1 MTLSVMGGTV
11 RAWSGLVAMVLLV
24 VACSQSSEPSDRVIE
39 GPMNGVEVVVGGTD
53 EPSDRIMSAL
63 VVVAL
68 EQRGATVIDRSN
80 TPGVALNRDDLVAGR
95 LDLVPEDIGTGWFVH
110 LGETDDFTTTTELAA
125 ELRTGDRRNGI
136 EWSDHSSF
144 DEALVA
150 VAKEDAAIDQDGD
163 PISLDQL
170 ARRLSSSF
178 DAVVCIDRQT
188 VQSPDGLVR
197 FERATD
203 FTIPAEQLQVEEADE
218 LISLVSSGD
227 CTVAFVPGVDPA
239 IGDGG
244 LVAIDRFA
252 PDGRPQLVFIPRNA
266 AYMFD
271 AEFFQEWS
279 SWLGPFLEALMVT
292 LDTDTMTRLKADL
305 FDGVDP
311 VDIARRHL
319 EQNGLL

>member
-1 MTLSVMGGTV
+1 MRLPVTGETV
-11 RAWSGLVAMVLLV
+11 RPWCGLVAMVLLV
-24 VACSQSSEPSDRVIE
+24 GACSGSSEPPEQVIE
-39 GPMNGVEVVVGGTD
+39 GPMDGVEVVVGGTD

-63 VVVAL
+63 LVVAL
-68 EQRGATVIDRSN
+68 EKRGAIVIDRSN

-125 ELRTGDRRNGI
+125 GLRARDRRNGI

-150 VAKEDAAIDQDGD
+150 VAERDAAIDQDGD

-170 ARRLSSSF
+170 ARRLSNSF
-178 DAVVCIDRQT
+178 DAVVCVDRET

-197 FERATD
+197 FERAMD
-203 FTIPAEQLQVEEADE
+203 FTIPAEQLQVEESDE

-239 IGDGG
+239 IEDGG

-252 PDGRPQLVFIPRNA
+252 PDGSPQLVFIPRNA

-271 AEFFQEWS
+271 AEFFQAWS

-292 LDTDTMTRLKADL
+292 LDTDTMTRLKAEL
-305 FDGVDP
+305 FDGADP
-311 VDIARRHL
+311 LEIAGRHL